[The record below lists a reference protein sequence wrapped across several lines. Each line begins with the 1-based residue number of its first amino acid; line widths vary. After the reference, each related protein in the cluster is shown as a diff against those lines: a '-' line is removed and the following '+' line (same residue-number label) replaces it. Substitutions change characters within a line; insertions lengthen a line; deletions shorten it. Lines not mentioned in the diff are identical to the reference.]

1 MTEARLDQVG
11 AMKRPEWLLE
21 AFRRHQAGE
30 AGDEELREAQDRSIR
45 ELVARQ
51 VACGMTIITDGE
63 HRRRVFM
70 QSYMDSVSGYGP
82 FDYMKSRVPL
92 VSRLRKTGNR
102 PLDEYRFAAPL
113 TDRTVKVTFLSPIR
127 MLEAFDP
134 DSARGIY
141 ADADEYRGDVLAISR
156 EIVGEVIEAGCRYVS
171 IDAPFYTSFMD
182 PADRSELVKAGVEIT
197 RRLESLIQADN
208 AIVDGFPGVT
218 FGIHLCR
225 GGANRPGRYREGGY
239 EAVAEQMFNSLGHDR
254 FLLEFDTE
262 RAGGFE
268 PLRFV
273 PKGKI
278 VVLGLVSTK
287 LGEVEDA
294 EALKR
299 RIAEAARIIPL
310 EQLALSAACGFGGS
324 PDAVH
329 QLMTEDDQWRKI
341 EVMRKVVDEVWR

>member
-1 MTEARLDQVG
+1 MAEARLDQVG
-11 AMKRPEWLLE
+11 AMKRPAWLLE
-21 AFRRHQAGE
+21 AFQRHKAGE
-30 AGDEELREAQDRSIR
+30 TTDDELREAQDRSIR
-45 ELVARQ
+45 ELVSRQ
-51 VACGMTIITDGE
+51 VACGMPIVTDGE

-82 FDYMKSRVPL
+82 FDYLKGRIPVE
-92 VSRLRKTGNR
+92 SRLAKTGNR
-102 PLDEYRFAAPL
+102 PLDEYRFVAPL

-127 MLEAFDP
+127 MLETFDP
-134 DSARGIY
+134 ESARGIY
-141 ADADEYRGDVLAISR
+141 ADADAYRADVLGISR
-156 EIVGEVIEAGCRYVS
+156 EIVREVTQAGCRYVS

-182 PADRSELVKAGVEIT
+182 PKDRAEMAAAGVDIG
-197 RRLESLIQADN
+197 RRLESMIEADN
-208 AIVDGFPGVT
+208 AIIEGLPGAT

-239 EAVAEQMFNSLGHDR
+239 EAVAEQMFNGLRHDR
-254 FLLEFDTE
+254 LLLEFDTE

-287 LGEVEDA
+287 VAQIEDA

-299 RIAEAARIIPL
+299 RIGEAARFLPL

-329 QLMTEDDQWRKI
+329 QLITEDDQWRKI
-341 EVMRKVVDEVWR
+341 EVMRKVVDDVWR